1 MSAAISVKGVLVE
14 DGRVVLL
21 ENERSE
27 WELPGGRPEPGE
39 DPALCLAREFAEE
52 LGAEIAVGP
61 VVDCWNY
68 EVLPDRH
75 VMIVTYRV
83 IRGAPG
89 ELRVSSEHRRFG
101 WFALGAIDRSPLP
114 DGYRRSIRAA
124 VADPG
129 WLTFGRE
136 LQAMAQ

>member
-61 VVDCWNY
+61 IVDSWNY
-68 EVLPDRH
+68 EVLPARH
-75 VMIVTYRV
+75 VTIVTYAVARAG
-83 IRGAPG
+83 RG
-89 ELRVSSEHRRFG
+89 ELRVSHEHRRLG
-101 WFALGAIDRSPLP
+101 WFPLDALGALNMPE
-114 DGYRRSIRAA
+114 GY
-124 VADPG
+124 
-129 WLTFGRE
+129 
-136 LQAMAQ
+136 